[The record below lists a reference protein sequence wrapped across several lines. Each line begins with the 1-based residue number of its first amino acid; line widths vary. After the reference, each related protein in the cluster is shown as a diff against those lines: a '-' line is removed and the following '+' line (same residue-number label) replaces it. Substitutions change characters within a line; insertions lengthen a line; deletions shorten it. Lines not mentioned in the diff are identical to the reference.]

1 MRKLTLRALLAKSYL
16 KIRAYHNLFL
26 FLLLFSSCFLR
37 AAKHLRQHFVL
48 PFFFLFSIFLFIFL
62 PYQLLF
68 AFISAFNLNGYLS
81 NVFLHFL
88 ALVLVFEAKCPV
100 LYDFRLE
107 FILGFVSHLAL
118 FLFLFQFVLFGHF

>member
-1 MRKLTLRALLAKSYL
+1 LS
-16 KIRAYHNLFL
+16 
-26 FLLLFSSCFLR
+26 
-37 AAKHLRQHFVL
+37 L

-88 ALVLVFEAKCPV
+88 ALILVFEAKCPV
-100 LYDFRLE
+100 LNDFRLV